1 MILIVLDFLLIKL
14 NLKVGVSV
22 MLLRDINQLNAS
34 KEDEKNVI
42 QYQILTKNNDGK
54 IETEVK
60 LTGILS
66 LGALQPGENRKY
78 GTTIAPGLYAPSEG
92 MFWLTHTSM
101 FLARVTLPPISNFI
115 LKKKN
120 CMKIY
125 CLCSLHSVTEVTVL
139 FPLQVVEVDVKVEEP
154 GKNNVYNNAFYAEE
168 KLLKSELEAQCV
180 IVTLYLLDTGSNTR
194 KVPGSNCL
202 PLAGSEAKFLR
213 RSAFLKHNLWV
224 TPYAPDKMH
233 PGGEFSNQNPRNYSR
248 YVFGVTHIPRL
259 EDWLVMPVE
268 RIGFT
273 LMPHGFFNCSPAVDF
288 PPSASD
294 LDDKENGMSA
304 KPIQN
309 GMVALL

>member
-1 MILIVLDFLLIKL
+1 
-14 NLKVGVSV
+14 

-42 QYQILTKNNDGK
+42 QYQILTKNNVGVFAFSFFQDGK
-54 IETEVK
+54 IEAEVK

-66 LGALQPGENRKY
+66 LGALQPGESRKY

-125 CLCSLHSVTEVTVL
+125 CLCSLHSVTEVVTVL
-139 FPLQVVEVDVKVEEP
+139 FPLQVVEVDAKVEEP

-168 KLLKSELEAQCV
+168 KLLKSELEAMRDCNPLSARHW
-180 IVTLYLLDTGSNTR
+180 IVRNTR

-268 RIGFT
+268 RISFT